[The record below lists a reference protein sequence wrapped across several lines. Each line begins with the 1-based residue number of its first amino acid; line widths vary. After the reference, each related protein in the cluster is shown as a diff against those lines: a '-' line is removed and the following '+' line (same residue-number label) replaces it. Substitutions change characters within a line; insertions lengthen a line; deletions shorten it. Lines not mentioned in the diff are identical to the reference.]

1 MAGETAIDESEVPEI
16 RPLVETSLELEK
28 KYIDKAE
35 GMTRMEGELSVAQAK
50 AKYDKLTGLYNR
62 SGFEEKVEELLKSE
76 DPKGAFI
83 LFDLDNFKRVNDMEG
98 HPEGDRMLERF
109 AGYLGAV
116 FRKGDS
122 IGRLGGDEFVALIP
136 NPMPQ
141 DILEQKFD
149 ALLSGIKDLFG
160 AYYEKYGTSVSIGA
174 VPIDG
179 TVRTY
184 KGLYKCADTA
194 LYIAK

>member
-1 MAGETAIDESEVPEI
+1 M
-16 RPLVETSLELEK
+16 
-28 KYIDKAE
+28 
-35 GMTRMEGELSVAQAK
+35 AQAK

-194 LYIAK
+194 LYIAKYLGKNRYYINEKKISCMKRECIRCRADCPRSRLLKLPEKKNS

>member
-1 MAGETAIDESEVPEI
+1 
-16 RPLVETSLELEK
+16 
-28 KYIDKAE
+28 
-35 GMTRMEGELSVAQAK
+35 
-50 AKYDKLTGLYNR
+50 
-62 SGFEEKVEELLKSE
+62 
-76 DPKGAFI
+76 
-83 LFDLDNFKRVNDMEG
+83 
-98 HPEGDRMLERF
+98 
-109 AGYLGAV
+109 
-116 FRKGDS
+116 
-122 IGRLGGDEFVALIP
+122 
-136 NPMPQ
+136 MPQ

-194 LYIAK
+194 LYIAKYLGKNRYYINEKKISCMKRECIRCRADCPRSRLLKLPEKKNS